1 MTAKCKQIDGF
12 NKDTIYS
19 ELKNE
24 RYGDVKTIRKIVNFI
39 FTPCII
45 DITKELEKDFK
56 EQGNRHYSRLLLVG
70 IILYCFSL
78 KMSNTLT

>member
-39 FTPCII
+39 A
-45 DITKELEKDFK
+45 
-56 EQGNRHYSRLLLVG
+56 SSS
-70 IILYCFSL
+70 ILYIL
-78 KMSNTLT
+78 

>member
-1 MTAKCKQIDGF
+1 MTAKAKDLKGF
-12 NKDTIYS
+12 DKDTIYC

-24 RYGDVKTIRKIVNFI
+24 RYEDVKTLRKIVNFV

-56 EQGNRHYSRLLLVG
+56 EEENRHYPR
-70 IILYCFSL
+70 
-78 KMSNTLT
+78 

>member
-1 MTAKCKQIDGF
+1 MTAKCKEIDGF
-12 NKDTIYS
+12 NKDIIYS
-19 ELKNE
+19 ELKKE
-24 RYGDVKTIRKIVNFI
+24 RYDDVKSIRKIVNFI

-56 EQGNRHYSRLLLVG
+56 EQGNRHYSRLLLLG

-78 KMSNTLT
+78 KM